1 MYILTQFLK
10 IMTDKMLKFVK
21 IGQQTPPKREV
32 GNRKDDFNEI
42 YDDFVKQKAQEQ
54 SSRCSQCG
62 VPFCQ
67 VHCPLS
73 NNIPD
78 WLKLTAEGR
87 LKEAYELSQSTNNMP
102 EVCGRICPQDRL
114 CEGNCVIEQS
124 GHGTVTIGSMEK
136 YITDNA
142 WEQGW
147 VKPIEVKYEKN
158 QSVGIIGAGPA
169 GLAAAEQLRKNGY
182 KITVYDR
189 YDRAGGLLI
198 YGIPNFKLE
207 KHVVERRTKL
217 LKDGG
222 IEFIQNFE
230 VGKDATLEQ
239 LRKKHDA
246 ILIATGV
253 YKPREINLPG
263 NDLENIFPAMEFLT
277 ASNKKGLGDKV
288 DLFDKGILNAEGKD
302 IVVIG
307 GGDTAMDCVRTS
319 VRQKAK
325 SVKCLYRRDKENM
338 PGSAREVANA
348 EEEGVEFVWLSSPK
362 EFKGTNKIE
371 NLIVDQI
378 QLGEPD
384 DSGRRRPEVKAG
396 SEFEIKADMVIKAL
410 GFDPEDL
417 PYLFDAK
424 ELQVTKW
431 GTLKTN
437 FDTMET
443 NLKGVF
449 AAGDIV
455 RGASLVVWAIKDG
468 RDAAKAMKAHL
479 ENIETQKSKVA

>member
-1 MYILTQFLK
+1 MS
-10 IMTDKMLKFVK
+10 DKMLKFVK
-21 IGQQTPPKREV
+21 IGQQNPPKRDV
-32 GNRKDDFNEI
+32 DTRKSDFNEI
-42 YDDFVKQKAQEQ
+42 YGDFINQKAQDQ

-124 GHGTVTIGSMEK
+124 GHGTVTIGSVEK

-142 WEQGW
+142 WEKGW
-147 VKPIEVKYEKN
+147 VKPIDVKYEKD

-169 GLAAAEQLRKNGY
+169 GLAAAEQLRQNGY

-207 KHVVERRTKL
+207 KYVVERRTKL

-222 IEFIQNFE
+222 IKFVQNFE
-230 VGKDATLEQ
+230 VGKDATLDQ
-239 LRKKHDA
+239 LRKEHDA

-253 YKPREINLPG
+253 YKPREIELPG

-288 DLFDKGILNAEGKD
+288 ELFDKGILNAEGKD
-302 IVVIG
+302 VVVIG

-319 VRQKAK
+319 VRQNAK
-325 SVKCLYRRDKENM
+325 SVKCIYRRDKENM

-362 EFKGTNKIE
+362 EFKGKNKIE
-371 NLIVDQI
+371 NLVVDQI
-378 QLGEPD
+378 KLGEPD
-384 DSGRRRPEVKAG
+384 ESGRRKPEIKEG
-396 SEFEIKADMVIKAL
+396 SAFEIKADMVIKAL
-410 GFDPEDL
+410 GFDPENL
-417 PYLFDAK
+417 PLLFDSH
-424 ELQVTKW
+424 ELQVTRW
-431 GTLKTN
+431 GTIKTD

-468 RDAAKAMKAHL
+468 RDAASSIKTYL
-479 ENIETQKSKVA
+479 ENNKLGKIKVA

>member
-1 MYILTQFLK
+1 
-10 IMTDKMLKFVK
+10 MTDKMLKFVE
-21 IGQQTPPKREV
+21 IGQQTPPKRDASK
-32 GNRKDDFNEI
+32 RKSDFNEI
-42 YDDFVKQKAQEQ
+42 YDEFIADKAKEQ
-54 SSRCSQCG
+54 ASRCSQCG

-87 LKEAYELSQSTNNMP
+87 VKEAYELSQSTNNMP

-136 YITDNA
+136 YITDTA

-147 VKPIEVKYEKN
+147 VKPIKVESEKS

-169 GLAAAEQLRKNGY
+169 GLAAAEQLRKEGY

-189 YDRAGGLLI
+189 YDRPGGLLI

-207 KHVVERRTKL
+207 KFVVERRTNL
-217 LKDGG
+217 LKEGG
-222 IEFIQNFE
+222 IQFVQNFE
-230 VGKDATLEQ
+230 VGKDSTLDQ

-246 ILIATGV
+246 LLIATGV
-253 YKPREINLPG
+253 YKAREIDLPG
-263 NDLENIFPAMEFLT
+263 NDLNNIFPAMEFLT
-277 ASNKKGLGDKV
+277 ASNRKGLGDKV

-302 IVVIG
+302 VVVIG

-319 VRQKAK
+319 IRQNAK

-362 EFKGTNKIE
+362 AFKGLSKIE
-371 NLIVDQI
+371 KVIVDQI

-384 DSGRRRPEVKAG
+384 DSGRRKPEIKIG

-410 GFDPEDL
+410 GFDPENL
-417 PYLFDAK
+417 PKLFDSP
-424 ELQVTKW
+424 ELSVSKW
-431 GTLKTN
+431 GTIKTD

-468 RDAAKAMKAHL
+468 REAATSIKKYL
-479 ENIETQKSKVA
+479 ESKEIKQSKVA

>member
-1 MYILTQFLK
+1 MS
-10 IMTDKMLKFVK
+10 DKMLKFVN
-21 IGQQTPPKREV
+21 IGQQNPPKREILD
-32 GNRKDDFNEI
+32 RKEDFNEI
-42 YDDFVKQKAQEQ
+42 YNDFIKEKAEEQ

-87 LKEAYELSQSTNNMP
+87 LKEAFELSQSTNNMP

-124 GHGTVTIGSMEK
+124 GHGTVTIGSVEK
-136 YITDNA
+136 YITDTA
-142 WEQGW
+142 WKEGW
-147 VKPIEVKYEKN
+147 VKPIKVKSEKS

-169 GLAAAEQLRKNGY
+169 GLAAAEELRKVGY
-182 KITVYDR
+182 QITIYDR
-189 YDRAGGLLI
+189 YDRSGGLLI

-207 KHVVERRTKL
+207 KFVVERRTKL
-217 LKDGG
+217 LEEGG
-222 IEFIQNFE
+222 IKFVQNFE
-230 VGKDATLEQ
+230 VGKDSSLDQ
-239 LRKKHDA
+239 LRERHDA

-253 YKPREINLPG
+253 YKAREIDLPG
-263 NDLENIFPAMEFLT
+263 KDLANIFPAMDFLT

-288 DLFDKGILNAEGKD
+288 ELFENGTLNAEGKN

-319 VRQKAK
+319 IRQNAK

-362 EFKGTNKIE
+362 EFIGKNKVE
-371 NLIVDQI
+371 SLIVDKI
-378 QLGEPD
+378 KLGDPD
-384 DSGRRRPEVKAG
+384 DSGRRKPEVQDN
-396 SEFEIKADMVIKAL
+396 SEFNIKADIVIKAL

-417 PYLFDAK
+417 PNLFNSK
-424 ELQVTKW
+424 NLQVTKW
-431 GTLKTN
+431 GTLKVD
-437 FDTMET
+437 FDTMES
-443 NLKGVF
+443 NIPGVF

-455 RGASLVVWAIKDG
+455 RGASLVVWAIRDG
-468 RDAAKAMKAHL
+468 REVADSIRKFL
-479 ENIETQKSKVA
+479 EKNESKSVKVA

>member
-1 MYILTQFLK
+1 MNK
-10 IMTDKMLKFVK
+10 KMLKFVK
-21 IGQQTPPKREV
+21 IGQQNPPKREV
-32 GNRKDDFNEI
+32 ADRKDDFNEI
-42 YDDFVKQKAQEQ
+42 YNEFIQEKAGEQ
-54 SSRCSQCG
+54 ASRCSQCG

-87 LKEAYELSQSTNNMP
+87 LKEAYELAQSTNNMP

-124 GHGTVTIGSMEK
+124 GHGTVTIGSVEK
-136 YITDNA
+136 YITDTA
-142 WEQGW
+142 WKEGW
-147 VKPIEVKYEKN
+147 VKPIKVKNEKK

-169 GLAAAEQLRKNGY
+169 GLAAAEQLRKLGNQ
-182 KITVYDR
+182 ITIYDR

-207 KHVVERRTKL
+207 KYVVERRTEILEKS
-217 LKDGG
+217 G
-222 IEFIQNFE
+222 IKIIQNFE
-230 VGKDATLEQ
+230 VGKDASLEQ
-239 LRKKHDA
+239 LREKHDA

-253 YKPREINLPG
+253 YKAREIDLPG
-263 NDLENIFPAMEFLT
+263 KDLANIFPAMEFLT

-288 DLFDKGILNAEGKD
+288 KLFDNGTLNAEGKNV
-302 IVVIG
+302 VVIG

-319 VRQKAK
+319 IRQNAK

-338 PGSAREVANA
+338 PGSAREVKNA

-362 EFKGTNKIE
+362 EFIGKNKVE
-371 NLIVDQI
+371 SLVVDKI
-378 QLGEPD
+378 NLGEPD
-384 DSGRRRPEVKAG
+384 ETGRRKP
-396 SEFEIKADMVIKAL
+396 EIKANSEFNIQADLVIKSL
-410 GFDPEDL
+410 GFDPENL
-417 PYLFDAK
+417 PKLFNSND
-424 ELQVTKW
+424 LQVTKW
-431 GTLKTN
+431 GTLKVD
-437 FDTMET
+437 FDTMES

-455 RGASLVVWAIKDG
+455 RGASLVVWAIRDG
-468 RDAAKAMKAHL
+468 RDVAESIRTFL
-479 ENIETQKSKVA
+479 ENKEFKSTKVA

>member
-1 MYILTQFLK
+1 MS
-10 IMTDKMLKFVK
+10 DKMLKFIK
-21 IGQQTPPKREV
+21 IGQQTPPKRDV
-32 GNRKDDFNEI
+32 DNRKNDFNEI
-42 YDDFVKQKAQEQ
+42 YDDFITQKAQEQ

-142 WEQGW
+142 WEKGW
-147 VKPIEVKYEKN
+147 VKPIDIKYEKN

-207 KHVVERRTKL
+207 KYVVERRTKL

-222 IEFIQNFE
+222 IEFVQNFE
-230 VGKDATLEQ
+230 IGKDATLEQ
-239 LRKKHDA
+239 LRKKHEA

-253 YKPREINLPG
+253 YKPREIELPG
-263 NDLENIFPAMEFLT
+263 SDLENIFPAMEFLT

-288 DLFDKGILNAEGKD
+288 ELFDRGILNAEGKD

-325 SVKCLYRRDKENM
+325 SVKCLYRRDKKNM
-338 PGSAREVANA
+338 PGSAREVDNA

-362 EFKGTNKIE
+362 EFKGTNKVE

-384 DSGRRRPEVKAG
+384 DSGRRRPQVKEG
-396 SEFEIKADMVIKAL
+396 SEFEIKADIVIKAL

-417 PYLFDAK
+417 PYLFDSK

-431 GTLKTN
+431 GTVKTD

-443 NLKGVF
+443 NLSGVF

-468 RDAAKAMKAHL
+468 RDAATAIKTYL
-479 ENIETQKSKVA
+479 ENIELKKSKVA

>member
-1 MYILTQFLK
+1 
-10 IMTDKMLKFVK
+10 MTDKMLKFVN
-21 IGQQTPPKREV
+21 IGQQNPPKRDV
-32 GNRKDDFNEI
+32 GKRKDDFNEI
-42 YDDFVKQKAQEQ
+42 YDDFITRKAEEQ

-124 GHGTVTIGSMEK
+124 GHGTVTIGSVEK
-136 YITDNA
+136 YITDTA
-142 WEQGW
+142 WEKGW
-147 VKPIEVKYEKN
+147 IKPISVNHEKD

-217 LKDGG
+217 LKEGG

-230 VGKDATLEQ
+230 VGKDATLDQ

-253 YKPREINLPG
+253 YKPREVNLPG

-277 ASNKKGLGDKV
+277 ASNKKGLGDDV
-288 DLFDKGILNAEGKD
+288 ELFDNGTLNAEGKD
-302 IVVIG
+302 VVVIG

-338 PGSAREVANA
+338 PGSAREVSNA

-362 EFKGTNKIE
+362 EFKGKNKIE
-371 NLIVDQI
+371 NLVVNQI
-378 QLGEPD
+378 RLGEPD
-384 DSGRRRPEVKAG
+384 ETGRRRPEIKEGA
-396 SEFEIKADMVIKAL
+396 EFEIKADMVIKAL

-417 PYLFDAK
+417 PLLFDSQD
-424 ELQVTKW
+424 LQVTKW
-431 GTLKTN
+431 GTLKTD

-443 NLKGVF
+443 NLRGVF

-468 RDAAKAMKAHL
+468 RDAASSIKTYL
-479 ENIETQKSKVA
+479 ENIELKKNKVA

>member
-1 MYILTQFLK
+1 MSE
-10 IMTDKMLKFVK
+10 KMLKFVN
-21 IGQQTPPKREV
+21 IGQQNPPKRDTD
-32 GNRKDDFNEI
+32 NRKEDFNEI
-42 YDDFVKQKAQEQ
+42 YKEFIHGKAQEQ

-87 LKEAYELSQSTNNMP
+87 LEEAYNLAQSTNNMP

-124 GHGTVTIGSMEK
+124 GHGTVTIGSVEK
-136 YITDNA
+136 FITDNA
-142 WEQGW
+142 WANGW
-147 VKPIEVKYEKN
+147 VKPIKIEKELN
-158 QSVGIIGAGPA
+158 QSIGIIGSGPA
-169 GLAAAEQLRKNGY
+169 GLACAEQLRKKGY

-207 KHVVERRTKL
+207 KEVVERRIKL

-222 IEFIQNFE
+222 INFKLNFE
-230 VGKDATLEQ
+230 VGKDATLDE
-239 LRKKHDA
+239 LKKEHDA

-253 YKPREINLPG
+253 YKPREIDIKG
-263 NDLENIFPAMEFLT
+263 SDLGNIFPAMEFLT
-277 ASNKKGLGDKV
+277 TSNKKGLGDKV
-288 DLFDKGILNAEGKD
+288 ENFENGTLNAKD
-302 IVVIG
+302 KNVVVIG
-307 GGDTAMDCVRTS
+307 GGDTAMDCVRTA

-325 SVKCLYRRDKENM
+325 SVKCLYRRDQEHM

-348 EEEGVEFVWLSSPK
+348 EEEGVEFVWLSGPK
-362 EFKGTNKIE
+362 EFIGKNKVE
-371 NLIVDQI
+371 KVLVNKMK
-378 QLGEPD
+378 LGDPD
-384 DSGRRRPEVKAG
+384 DGGRRKPIIDEG
-396 SEFEIKADMVIKAL
+396 SEYEIETDIVIKSL

-417 PYLFDAK
+417 PKLFDEK
-424 ELQVTKW
+424 DLQVSKW
-431 GTLKTN
+431 GTIKID

-468 RDAAKAMKAHL
+468 RDVAESIDKL
-479 ENIETQKSKVA
+479 LKSKRKQDLKVA

>member
-1 MYILTQFLK
+1 MNK
-10 IMTDKMLKFVK
+10 KMLKFVK
-21 IGQQTPPKREV
+21 IGQQNPPKREV
-32 GNRKDDFNEI
+32 ADRKDDFNEI
-42 YDDFVKQKAQEQ
+42 YNEFIQEKAGEQ
-54 SSRCSQCG
+54 ASRCSQCG

-87 LKEAYELSQSTNNMP
+87 LKEAYELAQSTNNMP

-124 GHGTVTIGSMEK
+124 GHGTVTIGSVEK
-136 YITDNA
+136 YITDTA
-142 WEQGW
+142 WKEGW
-147 VKPIEVKYEKN
+147 VKPIKVKNEKK

-169 GLAAAEQLRKNGY
+169 GLAAAEQLRKLGY
-182 KITVYDR
+182 QITIYDR

-207 KHVVERRTKL
+207 KYVVERRTEILEKS
-217 LKDGG
+217 G
-222 IEFIQNFE
+222 IKIIQNFE
-230 VGKDATLEQ
+230 VGKDASLEQ
-239 LRKKHDA
+239 LREKHDA

-253 YKPREINLPG
+253 YKAREMDLPG
-263 NDLENIFPAMEFLT
+263 KDLANIFPAMEFLT

-288 DLFDKGILNAEGKD
+288 KLFDNGTLNAEGKNV
-302 IVVIG
+302 VVIG

-319 VRQKAK
+319 IRQNAK

-338 PGSAREVANA
+338 PGSAREVKNA

-362 EFKGTNKIE
+362 EFIGKNKVE
-371 NLIVDQI
+371 SLVVDKI
-378 QLGEPD
+378 NLGEPD
-384 DSGRRRPEVKAG
+384 ETGRRKP
-396 SEFEIKADMVIKAL
+396 EIKANSEFNIQADLVIKSL
-410 GFDPEDL
+410 GFDPENL
-417 PYLFDAK
+417 PKLFNSND
-424 ELQVTKW
+424 LQVTKW
-431 GTLKTN
+431 GTLKVD
-437 FDTMET
+437 FDTMES

-455 RGASLVVWAIKDG
+455 RGASLVVWAIRDG
-468 RDAAKAMKAHL
+468 RDVAESIRTFL
-479 ENIETQKSKVA
+479 ENKEFKSTKVA

>member
-1 MYILTQFLK
+1 
-10 IMTDKMLKFVK
+10 MTDKMLKFVK
-21 IGQQTPPKREV
+21 IGQQTPPKRDV
-32 GNRKDDFNEI
+32 SNRKDDFKEI
-42 YDDFVKQKAQEQ
+42 YDDFIKQKAQEQ

-124 GHGTVTIGSMEK
+124 GHGTVTIGSVEK

-142 WEQGW
+142 WEKGW
-147 VKPIEVKYEKN
+147 VKPIEVKYEKD

-169 GLAAAEQLRKNGY
+169 GLAAAEQLRKSGY

-222 IEFIQNFE
+222 IEFVQNFE
-230 VGKDATLEQ
+230 VGKDATLDQ

-253 YKPREINLPG
+253 YKPREINLLG
-263 NDLENIFPAMEFLT
+263 NDLENIFPAMDFLT

-302 IVVIG
+302 VVVIG
-307 GGDTAMDCVRTS
+307 GGDTAMDCVRTA

-325 SVKCLYRRDKENM
+325 SVKCLYRRDRENM

-348 EEEGVEFVWLSSPK
+348 EEEGVEFIWLTSPK

-371 NLIVDQI
+371 KLIVDQI

-384 DSGRRRPEVKAG
+384 DSGRRKPQVKEG

-417 PYLFDAK
+417 PHLFESKA
-424 ELQVTKW
+424 LQVTKW

-443 NLKGVF
+443 NLNGVF

-468 RDAAKAMKAHL
+468 RDAAFSIKNYL
-479 ENIETQKSKVA
+479 ENNELKKIKVA